1 MFTAFVTP
9 LFLLILSNWVRSSP
23 LSSSESQHINW
34 KLGST
39 SRMQAPIS
47 LKMVS
52 TNMTVVDT
60 EIDVTNGWVDP
71 RILGGQLLDF
81 TTRHKGEPLNVI
93 ISGRSDPYVLSESGF
108 STYAKSLGFSS
119 ECFGLHYG
127 NIHQA
132 NLGDGNERQDEQ
144 LLARQYYFTRPGGPV
159 LGTCWESLAGGNH
172 FRAWKQN
179 GTMADSGAWFL
190 GVSKEEHSG
199 KHHMI
204 IPDGYNIGRDF
215 LVAQAV
221 SSPTHWNSIWWQT
234 EVEWVEGL
242 LEPGNDGVNHEIE
255 QDGFVAVLTVTRL

>member
-1 MFTAFVTP
+1 MRTAIVTFH
-9 LFLLILSNWVRSSP
+9 LCILLKWVQSSP
-23 LSSSESQHINW
+23 VSSSASQLIDRTFDTTMGTQVP
-34 KLGST
+34 L
-39 SRMQAPIS
+39 
-47 LKMVS
+47 VS
-52 TNMTVVDT
+52 KQGATNMTGVDS
-60 EIDVTNGWVDP
+60 EIDLTNGWVDP
-71 RILGGQLLDF
+71 RILGGRLLDF

-93 ISGRSDPYVLSESGF
+93 ISSKSDPYILSEIGF
-108 STYAKSLGFSS
+108 SIYAKSLGFSS
-119 ECFGLHYG
+119 ECLGLHYG

-144 LLARQYYFTRPGGPV
+144 MLARQYYFMRPGGPV

-172 FRAWKQN
+172 FRSWKQN
-179 GTMADSGAWFL
+179 GTKANSGAWFL

-215 LVAQAV
+215 LVAQAI
-221 SSPTHWNSIWWQT
+221 SSPTHWNSLWWQA

-242 LEPGNDGVNHEIE
+242 LEPGNDGVNHGID